1 MPTWIGL
8 DPGDMMP
15 DLAVLSR
22 AFSPGCLGGRL
33 TVCHGGAVRRRVVS
47 LFVVVVAALAVAA
60 VVAASQASDG
70 DATASERTTTST
82 TTTTGA
88 PPASTTTTT
97 APPTTT
103 TTAPAIRWPAL
114 PGDGVARAIATP
126 NGTVL
131 AVLSALDDGRFV
143 ARSPCGNEVT
153 VLGAPLSGATVV
165 LDPGHGGDEPGAV
178 GSGGA
183 REKDVNL
190 AIALETKDQLEA
202 QGATVVL
209 TRTGDY
215 RITLASRAAIAQ
227 ALQPTVF
234 LSIHHNAEPDV
245 HRQAPGAETY
255 FQIASPDSKRLSGLV
270 YEEVVRAFSAYDI
283 DWVGDLDAGAKYRPS
298 SSGGDYYGIL
308 KRTAGIP
315 AVLSEAAFISNPPEE
330 ALLVDPAFQAVEA
343 GALTQAVIRYVTTA
357 DPGSGFVEPYPRI
370 EPAGSGGGA
379 EGCVDPPLG

>member
-1 MPTWIGL
+1 MPTWIGV
-8 DPGDMMP
+8 DPGDIMA
-15 DLAVLSR
+15 DFAHLSR
-22 AFSPGCLGGRL
+22 AFPTGRPCGRP
-33 TVCHGGAVRRRVVS
+33 TVCHGGAVRRRALS
-47 LFVVVVAALAVAA
+47 LLALVVAALAVAA

-70 DATASERTTTST
+70 DATASDRPTTSLT
-82 TTTTGA
+82 ATA
-88 PPASTTTTT
+88 PASTTTA
-97 APPTTT
+97 APATT
-103 TTAPAIRWPAL
+103 TTAPAVEWPAL

-131 AVLSALDDGRFV
+131 AVLSALDGGRFV

-178 GSGGA
+178 GPGGA

-190 AIALETKDQLEA
+190 AIALETKRQLEA

-227 ALQPTVF
+227 ALHPAVF

-245 HRQAPGAETY
+245 HRQEPGAETY
-255 FQIASPDSKRLSGLV
+255 YQIASPDSKRLSGLV
-270 YEEVVRAFSAYDI
+270 YEEVVRAFAAYDV

-315 AVLSEAAFISNPPEE
+315 AVLSEAAFITNPPEE

-343 GALTQAVIRYVTTA
+343 GALTRAVIRYVTTA
-357 DPGSGFVEPYPRI
+357 DPGSGFVEPYPRV